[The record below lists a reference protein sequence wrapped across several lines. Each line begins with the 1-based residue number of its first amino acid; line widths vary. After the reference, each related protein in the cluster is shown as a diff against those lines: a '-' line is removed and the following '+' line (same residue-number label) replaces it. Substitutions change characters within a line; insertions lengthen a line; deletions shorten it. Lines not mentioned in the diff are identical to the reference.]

1 MSSAVASRRGFSS
14 FASIGFPL
22 AFLPW
27 TCAATC
33 TSAHPFV
40 AAGICRRAWIYKRW
54 QNRRERRRPSSP
66 RLPLHRRERNA
77 RRHVSLLRFSLC
89 GLLSRSGLVSSFL
102 RFLTLFRFSR
112 QLPRLSLS
120 SIIICRLVSP
130 GQRRNRRAPSCS
142 DSQHG
147 VHQPRVSNHRE
158 SRAWLTYNP
167 TPDATLVEGRS
178 GIDYRSSCST
188 PDVGMLSMTETV
200 RSCTKRFAIN
210 RSYAITFD
218 RTLR

>member
-89 GLLSRSGLVSSFL
+89 GLLSRSGLVPSFFNSLSFFSPASASLLIVHYYLPSSFSG
-102 RFLTLFRFSR
+102 TAEKQACTELF
-112 QLPRLSLS
+112 
-120 SIIICRLVSP
+120 
-130 GQRRNRRAPSCS
+130 
-142 DSQHG
+142 
-147 VHQPRVSNHRE
+147 
-158 SRAWLTYNP
+158 
-167 TPDATLVEGRS
+167 
-178 GIDYRSSCST
+178 
-188 PDVGMLSMTETV
+188 
-200 RSCTKRFAIN
+200 
-210 RSYAITFD
+210 
-218 RTLR
+218 